1 MEWLALTGAIIFG
14 AMAIFTLL
22 VTFGVPFGE
31 FTLGGKYKVLPPK
44 MRLVSGISFIIQLV
58 GIAAILEAGEIVS
71 IDFPYGI
78 EKGLCIFFGIYLL
91 INTGMNAA
99 SLSNKEKYTMTPL
112 SLCASVCFLV
122 VGFLN

>member
-1 MEWLALTGAIIFG
+1 MEILALTGAIIFG
-14 AMAIFTLL
+14 IMAVFTLL
-22 VTFGVPFGE
+22 VTFAMPIGE
-31 FTLGGKYKVLPPK
+31 FTLGGKHKVLPPK
-44 MRLVSGISFIIQLV
+44 MRLISGVSFIIQLV
-58 GIAAILEAGEIVS
+58 AIAAILDAGEIIS

-78 EKGLCIFFGIYLL
+78 EKGVCIFFGIYLL

-112 SLCASVCFLV
+112 SLCASICFLV